1 MANTWM
7 FQRIPTEFKADF
19 QYALAIDNVRLLFLG
34 ATGAGINHVGLLSID
49 WQRYQEGLFDQVPAY
64 RWLFY
69 SNASWWLVFLIIINL
84 IYNWPRIKNR
94 TYPLQQLI
102 WKIDTL
108 IFFHVISNAIRIV
121 LLANYS
127 LLEAFS
133 TYLLLL
139 FTICFFCLD
148 VRKRI
153 LVVFI
158 PLFIIVLTYLISF
171 QDLKLSMA
179 ILYCIFVAFFVVVFS
194 NVFYVRMIKQLLTAK
209 ELESKN
215 LQLSAQGT
223 LLEQKN
229 QLIEE
234 QKALIGDELIVS
246 RHHLAA
252 TLLMMTEKEN
262 LLNSLKKD
270 LMGLDTPN
278 PSTATAKGKIV
289 KKIEES
295 ILNEGQWELF
305 QQQFEQIEPHFI
317 KNLIQNFP
325 KITQND
331 LKLLILI
338 RMNLESREIG
348 DIIGISLKSVNTA
361 RYRLR
366 KRLGLS
372 EEENLELFVHCL
384 K

>member
-1 MANTWM
+1 
-7 FQRIPTEFKADF
+7 
-19 QYALAIDNVRLLFLG
+19 
-34 ATGAGINHVGLLSID
+34 
-49 WQRYQEGLFDQVPAY
+49 
-64 RWLFY
+64 
-69 SNASWWLVFLIIINL
+69 
-84 IYNWPRIKNR
+84 
-94 TYPLQQLI
+94 
-102 WKIDTL
+102 
-108 IFFHVISNAIRIV
+108 
-121 LLANYS
+121 
-127 LLEAFS
+127 
-133 TYLLLL
+133 
-139 FTICFFCLD
+139 
-148 VRKRI
+148 
-153 LVVFI
+153 
-158 PLFIIVLTYLISF
+158 
-171 QDLKLSMA
+171 MA

-194 NVFYVRMIKQLLTAK
+194 NVFYVRMIKQLLTEK
-209 ELESKN
+209 ELELKN

-270 LMGLDTPN
+270 LMSLDTPN

-295 ILNEGQWELF
+295 ILNEGQWDLF
-305 QQQFEQIEPHFI
+305 QQQFEQIEPHLI

-338 RMNLESREIG
+338 RMNLESKEIG